1 MDART
6 KRGQI
11 LKELRIKKGLKQ
23 SELAELLNISQQAY
37 QRYEAGTSEPN
48 ADGFT
53 ILANFY
59 GVTIDYLLDR
69 EVDADTYTRQ
79 IESLSPEHQ
88 KIAIAFLHMLHDV
101 DEEKDKKWGGGITNE
116 DYWILFWIFCEKW
129 WKNFQ

>member
-101 DEEKDKKWGGGITNE
+101 DEEKDKK
-116 DYWILFWIFCEKW
+116 
-129 WKNFQ
+129 